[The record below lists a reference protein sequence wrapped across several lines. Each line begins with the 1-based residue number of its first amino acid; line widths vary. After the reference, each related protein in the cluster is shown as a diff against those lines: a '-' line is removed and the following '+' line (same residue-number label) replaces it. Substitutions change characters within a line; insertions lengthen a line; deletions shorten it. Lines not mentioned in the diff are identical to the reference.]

1 MFDDLR
7 KEGDASPF
15 FESGEIEPL
24 LDAPIKKK
32 TGGLQIKTSG
42 KFLGMTAI
50 QRFFISVLLLVMVIM
65 LGLMLTLVTGAVN
78 LPMPL

>member
-24 LDAPIKKK
+24 LDASIKK
-32 TGGLQIKTSG
+32 TSSLQIRAGG
-42 KFLGMTAI
+42 KFLGMTAV
-50 QRFFISVLLLVMVIM
+50 QRFILATLLMVMVGILGFM
-65 LGLMLTLVTGAVN
+65 LVLVTGKLN
-78 LPMPL
+78 LPI

>member
-24 LDAPIKKK
+24 LDASIKKK
-32 TGGLQIKTSG
+32 TGALQMKASG
-42 KFLGMTAI
+42 KFLGMTAV
-50 QRFFISVLLLVMVIM
+50 QRFILATLLMMMVGILGFMLV
-65 LGLMLTLVTGAVN
+65 LVTGKLN
-78 LPMPL
+78 LPI